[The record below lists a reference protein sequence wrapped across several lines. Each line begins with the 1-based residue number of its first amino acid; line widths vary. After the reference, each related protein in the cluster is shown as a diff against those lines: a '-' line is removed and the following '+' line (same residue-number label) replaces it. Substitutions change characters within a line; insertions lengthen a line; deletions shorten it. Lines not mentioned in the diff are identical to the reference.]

1 MNGVRSRSNRLPQ
14 HLREAL
20 GRLNKTIPPGDLWML
35 ARGTILRAER
45 LALLLTRRALPS
57 VGIRDADCFTLWQTG
72 PNRSH

>member
-20 GRLNKTIPPGDLWML
+20 GDLWMP

-45 LALLLTRRALPS
+45 LALLLTRRALLS